1 MGAKIEEKQ
10 HIFEFFEISYTFTL
24 NFPYKIWPAG
34 GGVKWPPNT
43 PKFFFWTFYDICA

>member
-24 NFPYKIWPAG
+24 NFLYKIWPSEG
-34 GGVKWPPNT
+34 GQMT
-43 PKFFFWTFYDICA
+43 SQYSQFMCIE